1 MATFKDLLEAKD
13 SAKILSPKVTAELIL
28 SISNIDKRL
37 VNPHQFRR
45 LEAKFR
51 AEEID
56 FDKARKSFISYITK
70 TDPSMSS
77 NQDFRDELTRM
88 SVLLEQWEAVMDEY
102 NQIIIDQN
110 LEPDVAEAKFSGYH
124 FEALPM

>member
-13 SAKILSPKVTAELIL
+13 SAKILSPKVTAELTMGSLIL

-37 VNPHQFRR
+37 VNPRQFRR

-77 NQDFRDELTRM
+77 NQDFRDELTRI
-88 SVLLEQWEAVMDEY
+88 S
-102 NQIIIDQN
+102 
-110 LEPDVAEAKFSGYH
+110 FC
-124 FEALPM
+124 